1 MVNEESSY
9 TPHVDIREIDRLMEI
24 DSKVLDNGVNVPA
37 TIQMILNPEKQR
49 EHVKEIVK
57 KMHANSGDNIT
68 DVQLN
73 KITDTYMDSM
83 YKFRPPKKGFST
95 FIAHTY
101 VMRNLIAA
109 AVGIPILLGALA
121 IPSYKY
127 ASKAIVNAREAS
139 LERSVENSIESE
151 YKKVSDIQSE
161 LERLSQPLDG
171 LPKSESDAL
180 KADLESGRETLT
192 GTSGFFEIYCPEGV
206 SDNAVTRENYKEA
219 NTKLSD
225 VTSSVKKVGEF
236 LQNGREIVRTQERF
250 SAVKKSLENA
260 VSQIRVM
267 KPIRVL
273 SDKAE
278 TLYSAGVTSIEQRQ
292 LPEAE
297 QKANEIINLKSGI
310 AKFGTYTEG
319 VERMHNYIANIAREN
334 AAKSQNERLY
344 VDAQNLIRN
353 GDVERLGE
361 VVKQFTDL
369 ENVLNQEYKLE
380 LVNRPGIRTG
390 VWTRDNNDPN
400 NENKWAYY
408 VVVEA
413 IGNNGEKYS
422 FDITDRETGDK
433 GNVSIWGEHVSKET
447 YERIGG
453 AKKDNGF
460 LDNSNVRN
468 GVENRYFG
476 EKVKGYSNTRQLMT
490 DDYGRP
496 LPKTGQI
503 IKWENQ

>member
-206 SDNAVTRENYKEA
+206 SDNA
-219 NTKLSD
+219 
-225 VTSSVKKVGEF
+225 
-236 LQNGREIVRTQERF
+236 
-250 SAVKKSLENA
+250 
-260 VSQIRVM
+260 
-267 KPIRVL
+267 
-273 SDKAE
+273 E

-310 AKFGTYTEG
+310 AKFGTYTEV
-319 VERMHNYIANIAREN
+319 VER
-334 AAKSQNERLY
+334 
-344 VDAQNLIRN
+344 
-353 GDVERLGE
+353 
-361 VVKQFTDL
+361 
-369 ENVLNQEYKLE
+369 
-380 LVNRPGIRTG
+380 
-390 VWTRDNNDPN
+390 
-400 NENKWAYY
+400 
-408 VVVEA
+408 
-413 IGNNGEKYS
+413 
-422 FDITDRETGDK
+422 
-433 GNVSIWGEHVSKET
+433 
-447 YERIGG
+447 
-453 AKKDNGF
+453 
-460 LDNSNVRN
+460 
-468 GVENRYFG
+468 
-476 EKVKGYSNTRQLMT
+476 
-490 DDYGRP
+490 
-496 LPKTGQI
+496 
-503 IKWENQ
+503 